1 LAERVE
7 SQVLNSS
14 LSMIQIANAPCS
26 WGVLEFDLQG
36 EAAGCAQVL
45 DEIRATGYAGTE
57 LGDWGFMPTEPAKL
71 AAELGKRELALLG
84 AFVPVRWAEP
94 SMHAEALEIAVK
106 TASLM
111 RDAGFADAFIVLADD
126 NGTDRVRSAEAG
138 RVLSEQGWTSAE
150 WKAAGK
156 AINHFAGQIREETGL
171 RSAFHHHA
179 GGYVETPREVQCLLD
194 ETDPDLVGLV
204 LDTGHYAF
212 GGGDALDVLKKV
224 PDRIWHVHFK
234 DFHAG
239 IAERGRVESWDYL
252 RSVQEGVFCK
262 LGAGQVDF
270 RSFADELRDQ
280 NYDGWIVVEQDVL
293 PGMGDPKAC
302 AQHNRDYLKGLSL

>member
-1 LAERVE
+1 
-7 SQVLNSS
+7 
-14 LSMIQIANAPCS
+14 MIQIANAPCS

-36 EAAGCAQVL
+36 EAAGYGQVL

-57 LGDWGFMPTEPAKL
+57 LGDWGFMPTDPANLAEEL
-71 AAELGKRELALLG
+71 AARELALLG

-94 SMHAEALEIAVK
+94 SMHGEALEVALK

-126 NGTDRVRSAEAG
+126 NGTDSVRTAEAG
-138 RVLSEQGWTSAE
+138 RVLPEHGWTGAE
-150 WKAAGK
+150 WKAAGS
-156 AINHFAGQIREETGL
+156 AINAFAGRIREETGL
-171 RSAFHHHA
+171 RSVFHHHA
-179 GGYVETPREVQCLLD
+179 GGYVETPDEVQCLLD
-194 ETDPDLVGLV
+194 ETDPELVGLV

-212 GGGDALDVLKKV
+212 GGGDALDVLKQV

-234 DFHAG
+234 DCHAD
-239 IAERGRVESWDYL
+239 IAGRSRTEGWNYL
-252 RSVQEGVFCK
+252 RSVKEGVFCK
-262 LGAGQVDF
+262 LGEGQVDF
-270 RSFADELRDQ
+270 RAFADELRHQ
-280 NYDGWIVVEQDVL
+280 HYEGWIVVEQDVL